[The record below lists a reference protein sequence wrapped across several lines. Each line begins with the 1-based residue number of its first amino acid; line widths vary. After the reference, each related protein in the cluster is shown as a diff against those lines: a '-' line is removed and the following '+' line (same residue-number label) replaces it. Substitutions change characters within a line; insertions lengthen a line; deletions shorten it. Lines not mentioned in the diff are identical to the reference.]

1 MFTKL
6 RQAVSVRL
14 IRKIQQYGPHKV
26 QVLGKTYEISKDVFN
41 PKFYYTSEFM
51 AQHIE
56 VKPDDEVLDI
66 GTGSGIQAITAGQTA
81 RKVIAVDISFDA
93 VRFARQ
99 NVRANGLENIVS
111 VLQGDLFSPLKS
123 EFKFTVILFTPPYFN
138 GMPKSGFEHSLYD
151 PGKELVR
158 RFLREAREYLN
169 PDGYVQMVYSSIA
182 EPDRVLKI
190 ADGLGWK
197 NTLTAQRKT
206 LMERFFIYRLT
217 LN

>member
-1 MFTKL
+1 
-6 RQAVSVRL
+6 
-14 IRKIQQYGPHKV
+14 
-26 QVLGKTYEISKDVFN
+26 
-41 PKFYYTSEFM
+41 
-51 AQHIE
+51 
-56 VKPDDEVLDI
+56 
-66 GTGSGIQAITAGQTA
+66 
-81 RKVIAVDISFDA
+81 
-93 VRFARQ
+93 
-99 NVRANGLENIVS
+99 
-111 VLQGDLFSPLKS
+111 
-123 EFKFTVILFTPPYFN
+123 
-138 GMPKSGFEHSLYD
+138 MPKSGFEHSLYD

-182 EPDRVLKI
+182 EPDLVLKM